1 MALPPSLQQ
10 HLSRIIQLHPAYG
23 DLLAEQGILPHAA
36 VLSELPLLT
45 EERLNTIYY
54 KQEPR
59 TETGLTVY
67 RTSGTS
73 TGIRK
78 SIYYSPEDEEHY
90 RLDKMACYREWLATS
105 TRQIHRAFAD
115 VGTGHAASTANAIF
129 GELGMQTESISF
141 SMPIEEHIARIN
153 AFKPELLYT
162 MPSILEAIAR
172 AAGNPAT
179 LGIRKIILVG
189 EMASPAWQANMAARF
204 GIDAHDILDTYG
216 SIEVGAIASYSH
228 QHGVYLFADGIHAE
242 TVPAE
247 QLDPRFE
254 PLEDNEGVLVLTS
267 TRRSLFPVIRYVTY
281 DVVRDFRT
289 VEIGGTMRQAF
300 ACISK
305 RIGSELKHG
314 EKISLYDIE
323 NVVHSFVKDAEL
335 RVSVDDNK
343 LTVRIRSKSLH
354 NELLASI
361 QHAIEHTIE
370 AIGQMIEGRMLDRIE
385 VIRVKDDEPFNQG
398 QGSVKSKKLYN

>member
-129 GELGMQTESISF
+129 GELGMQT
-141 SMPIEEHIARIN
+141 
-153 AFKPELLYT
+153 
-162 MPSILEAIAR
+162 
-172 AAGNPAT
+172 
-179 LGIRKIILVG
+179 
-189 EMASPAWQANMAARF
+189 
-204 GIDAHDILDTYG
+204 
-216 SIEVGAIASYSH
+216 
-228 QHGVYLFADGIHAE
+228 
-242 TVPAE
+242 
-247 QLDPRFE
+247 
-254 PLEDNEGVLVLTS
+254 
-267 TRRSLFPVIRYVTY
+267 
-281 DVVRDFRT
+281 
-289 VEIGGTMRQAF
+289 
-300 ACISK
+300 
-305 RIGSELKHG
+305 
-314 EKISLYDIE
+314 
-323 NVVHSFVKDAEL
+323 
-335 RVSVDDNK
+335 
-343 LTVRIRSKSLH
+343 
-354 NELLASI
+354 
-361 QHAIEHTIE
+361 
-370 AIGQMIEGRMLDRIE
+370 
-385 VIRVKDDEPFNQG
+385 
-398 QGSVKSKKLYN
+398 